1 MNLVIGITLFN
12 SRTRFIDR
20 LDLLLEPIRDPVGD
34 PVKNSFSSLF
44 PWRNEQA
51 TQEMNYRDAEKET
64 NLLFKRKRMFND
76 VSSRELFMS
85 NRVR

>member
-1 MNLVIGITLFN
+1 
-12 SRTRFIDR
+12 
-20 LDLLLEPIRDPVGD
+20 
-34 PVKNSFSSLF
+34 
-44 PWRNEQA
+44 
-51 TQEMNYRDAEKET
+51 MNYRDTEKET